1 METKKKNYFVEAL
14 IIVIVGV
21 LTLCLGVGLTIK
33 YFKDHP
39 NSVEE
44 ITNITKTEKEVT
56 VTDTGIA
63 DAVEKVYDAV
73 VTVLSYK
80 NEKAYSSGTGFVYK
94 VEGEKAY
101 ILTNYHVI
109 NGGNKFT
116 VTLTKGEILDATL
129 VGGDKYSDVAI
140 LEVSSKD
147 ISVIATLGSSESTRV
162 GDTAFAVGSPV
173 SEEYGWT
180 VTRGIL
186 SGKDR
191 TITVSLSNSM
201 LNNDTVAMNVIQTDV
216 AINSGNSGGPL
227 CNSNGEVIGITSS
240 KVAATGVEGIGFAIP
255 IEDALN
261 IAEKLEKGEE
271 IKRPY
276 IGINMMELEAAK
288 YYSDVDIKADYGVFI
303 NSVVDDSPAAK
314 AGIKAGDVVT
324 EIEDK
329 KITSIS
335 SFRSELYKHEVGD
348 EVKMKL
354 IRNKKEQ
361 EVTVKLGANS

>member
-147 ISVIATLGSSESTRV
+147 IGVIATLGSSESTRV